1 MLKMPGGRA
10 FGIPWFGQVVS
21 TLGSAMTQFGLAIW
35 VYQKTGSVTQLA
47 MIVLAARLPMLLVS
61 PFAGA
66 LIDRWDRR
74 WAMILADSGAAL
86 GTLVT
91 MLLLVTGSLETW
103 HLYLTLSF
111 SGIFSAFQF
120 PAYSAAITL
129 LVRPDE
135 YSRASGLVQLA
146 GSIGRVVAPTAAA
159 ALVVSSGLTVIFIV
173 DFATFLFAVATLM
186 MVTFPALEPVERS
199 GSGVRGLLTE
209 AREGLDFVLERRAL
223 FILMMSFVAVNFA
236 FAFQGVLL
244 IPMLIEMSGERTA
257 GIIVSIGAVGVL
269 VGSLGVSVF
278 GGPRN
283 RILGVYAPI
292 LAMGVGLV
300 LMGLLPALWLVVL
313 GIVLMN
319 ATHPIAGASSQA
331 IWQSKVPPGLQ
342 GRVFAIRQ
350 VSAIGAAPL
359 AFLLAGTLAD
369 RVFEPLMADDG
380 GVLTAVFGSGPG
392 RGIGMMFALSG
403 LAVIAIV
410 AVAWNHPRIRGLE
423 EEIPD
428 LVHESAPSA

>member
-1 MLKMPGGRA
+1 
-10 FGIPWFGQVVS
+10 
-21 TLGSAMTQFGLAIW
+21 
-35 VYQKTGSVTQLA
+35 
-47 MIVLAARLPMLLVS
+47 
-61 PFAGA
+61 
-66 LIDRWDRR
+66 
-74 WAMILADSGAAL
+74 
-86 GTLVT
+86 
-91 MLLLVTGSLETW
+91 
-103 HLYLTLSF
+103 
-111 SGIFSAFQF
+111 AFQF

-159 ALVVSSGLTVIFIV
+159 ALVVSSGLTVIFII

-392 RGIGMMFALSG
+392 RGIGVMFALSG

-428 LVHESAPSA
+428 LVHEPAPSA